1 MGDFTIAYEGL
12 VAEQAYVRDTG
23 VAQASISRAIS
34 GFPDDVLHWGPWGAL
49 KPPIVA
55 AFQSLDAT
63 NSTAVPGLE
72 SVADLLHQVLL
83 AYERTEIAN
92 TVKK

>member
-1 MGDFTIAYEGL
+1 MGDFKVAYEGL

-23 VAQASISRAIS
+23 AAQASVSKAIA
-34 GFPDDVLHWGPWGAL
+34 GFPADVTQWGPWGAL

-63 NSTAVPGLE
+63 NMTAAPGLG
-72 SVADLLHQVLL
+72 SVADLLHEVQR
-83 AYERTEIAN
+83 AYEHTEIAN
-92 TVKK
+92 TVTK